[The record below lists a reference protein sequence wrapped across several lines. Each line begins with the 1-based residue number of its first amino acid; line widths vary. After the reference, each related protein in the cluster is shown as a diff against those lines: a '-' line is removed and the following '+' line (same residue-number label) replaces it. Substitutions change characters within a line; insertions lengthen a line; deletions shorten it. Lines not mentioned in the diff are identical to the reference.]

1 MLFSDVGY
9 ISMTDTKRTSPLVT
23 CQYILV
29 FRNKNLDSFLI
40 IYSVITVSEL
50 MELCQCMSV
59 ECFTQ
64 EIFCIASISH
74 IFGEYSSPAITQLA
88 NYPVLHVE
96 TTNENSFLLPSDD
109 LHSYGFSPSE
119 CISKNVLSV
128 FKIYII

>member
-1 MLFSDVGY
+1 
-9 ISMTDTKRTSPLVT
+9 MTDTKRTSPLVT

-50 MELCQCMSV
+50 MELCMSV

-88 NYPVLHVE
+88 NYPVLYME
-96 TTNENSFLLPSDD
+96 TTNENSFLLQSDD

-128 FKIYII
+128 FKIYIM